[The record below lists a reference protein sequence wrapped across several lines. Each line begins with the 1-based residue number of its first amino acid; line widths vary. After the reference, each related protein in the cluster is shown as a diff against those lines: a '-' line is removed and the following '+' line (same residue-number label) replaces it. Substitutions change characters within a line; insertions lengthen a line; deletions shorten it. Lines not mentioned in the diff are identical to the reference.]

1 MYESPW
7 KLDEDIESS
16 NVKITSKVPAYSL
29 VSYTPS
35 LQEYGSAIIYNI
47 GRMFPVQE
55 VVTLSPLVALKEAKA
70 LCVPVAQ
77 YSEEGLPTVQ
87 LDHSHSRF
95 QVILISLQ
103 NHKTPRV
110 VGEVFLM
117 FNLTFVAVTNI
128 LLRSHFMRVSLVTC
142 ALPRVDTPAL
152 FSLLKLAVC
161 ILVLCSIYT
170 TIEL

>member
-1 MYESPW
+1 MT
-7 KLDEDIESS
+7 S
-16 NVKITSKVPAYSL
+16 NVKITSKVPAYTL

-87 LDHSHSRF
+87 LNHSHSRF

-103 NHKTPRV
+103 NHKQRK
-110 VGEVFLM
+110 GAE
-117 FNLTFVAVTNI
+117 
-128 LLRSHFMRVSLVTC
+128 
-142 ALPRVDTPAL
+142 
-152 FSLLKLAVC
+152 
-161 ILVLCSIYT
+161 
-170 TIEL
+170 

>member
-1 MYESPW
+1 MKYPNDFEDLTVEEQKAVALFLCNNFSSGKGAEWLLYGSPW
-7 KLDEDIESS
+7 KLDEDIETS
-16 NVKITSKVPAYSL
+16 NVKITSKVAAYSL

-87 LDHSHSRF
+87 LDY
-95 QVILISLQ
+95 
-103 NHKTPRV
+103 T
-110 VGEVFLM
+110 
-117 FNLTFVAVTNI
+117 AVTDTDAGLWWQGLSGD
-128 LLRSHFMRVSLVTC
+128 LLNLPTC
-142 ALPRVDTPAL
+142 YIPL
-152 FSLLKLAVC
+152 
-161 ILVLCSIYT
+161 
-170 TIEL
+170 

>member
-1 MYESPW
+1 M
-7 KLDEDIESS
+7 
-16 NVKITSKVPAYSL
+16 KITSKVAAYSL

-87 LDHSHSRF
+87 LDY
-95 QVILISLQ
+95 
-103 NHKTPRV
+103 T
-110 VGEVFLM
+110 
-117 FNLTFVAVTNI
+117 AVTDTDAGLWWQGLSCV
-128 LLRSHFMRVSLVTC
+128 LLNLPTC
-142 ALPRVDTPAL
+142 YLHL
-152 FSLLKLAVC
+152 
-161 ILVLCSIYT
+161 
-170 TIEL
+170 

>member
-1 MYESPW
+1 MT
-7 KLDEDIESS
+7 S
-16 NVKITSKVPAYSL
+16 NVKITSKVPAYTL
-29 VSYTPS
+29 VSYTPT
-35 LQEYGSAIIYNI
+35 LHEY
-47 GRMFPVQE
+47 V
-55 VVTLSPLVALKEAKA
+55 VVTLSPLVALKEGKA

-117 FNLTFVAVTNI
+117 SNLTFVADTNI

>member
-1 MYESPW
+1 MTYAGVFVTGVVQNHKTPRKGAEWLLYESPW

-16 NVKITSKVPAYSL
+16 NVKITSKVAAYSL

-103 NHKTPRV
+103 MHKV
-110 VGEVFLM
+110 YVYMGECV
-117 FNLTFVAVTNI
+117 
-128 LLRSHFMRVSLVTC
+128 LRKEI
-142 ALPRVDTPAL
+142 DK
-152 FSLLKLAVC
+152 LKH
-161 ILVLCSIYT
+161 
-170 TIEL
+170 

>member
-1 MYESPW
+1 M
-7 KLDEDIESS
+7 
-16 NVKITSKVPAYSL
+16 KITSKVPAYTL

-77 YSEEGLPTVQ
+77 YSEEGL
-87 LDHSHSRF
+87 DHSHSRF

-110 VGEVFLM
+110 VGEVF
-117 FNLTFVAVTNI
+117 
-128 LLRSHFMRVSLVTC
+128 
-142 ALPRVDTPAL
+142 
-152 FSLLKLAVC
+152 
-161 ILVLCSIYT
+161 
-170 TIEL
+170 

>member
-1 MYESPW
+1 M
-7 KLDEDIESS
+7 
-16 NVKITSKVPAYSL
+16 KITSKVPAYTL
-29 VSYTPS
+29 VSYTPT

-103 NHKTPRV
+103 MHKV
-110 VGEVFLM
+110 YVYMGECV
-117 FNLTFVAVTNI
+117 
-128 LLRSHFMRVSLVTC
+128 LRKEI
-142 ALPRVDTPAL
+142 DK
-152 FSLLKLAVC
+152 LKH
-161 ILVLCSIYT
+161 
-170 TIEL
+170 

>member
-1 MYESPW
+1 M
-7 KLDEDIESS
+7 LVIFTLLVTMCSS
-16 NVKITSKVPAYSL
+16 S
-29 VSYTPS
+29 
-35 LQEYGSAIIYNI
+35 
-47 GRMFPVQE
+47 
-55 VVTLSPLVALKEAKA
+55 
-70 LCVPVAQ
+70 
-77 YSEEGLPTVQ
+77 
-87 LDHSHSRF
+87 F

-117 FNLTFVAVTNI
+117 SNLTFVAVTNI